1 MAGQKQYEMEYK
13 LSANLG
19 SSFGSTFSKAQSALN
34 ETQEKLKALAQEQSD
49 IAAYEKQQAAVE
61 KSAQKLELLQK
72 KLANVSQEY
81 TENGSKSSTLA
92 NRMLDYENSIQK
104 TSSALQKQENELREM
119 ESALTA
125 AGVDT
130 KNLGSESDR
139 LEREMDQLTEAEKE
153 AQQGAEE
160 FGEAGSASITG
171 VGDALAAAGIAIALK
186 KIYDGFK
193 DVVSVAADFESEMSY
208 VEALSGGTGD
218 EMAEL
223 TEKAKAMGAATK
235 FTAQESASAF
245 SYMALAGWNT
255 ESMLEGIEPVL
266 NLAAAANMDL
276 ATASDIVTDYLTAFG
291 LKASDTAEF
300 VDQMAYAMSHSNTD
314 VEQLGEAYKACAATS
329 KSLGYSVEDTTAV
342 LMAMANAGVKG
353 GEAGTA
359 LNAIMTRLA
368 TDTKGCASALEEY
381 GVHVYDTE
389 GNMQSLSSI
398 LTGIGGV
405 FENLTDQEQA
415 NLAKMIAGTNQY
427 SKFQTIMAG
436 CGQEAIAAGQSFT
449 DYANALENCNGTA
462 TKMSD
467 TMLNNM
473 NGQLTIMQS
482 AWEGLTIAVGEDFTP
497 ALSKLFGV
505 GSDVLGQITQFVND
519 NPTLVK
525 ALGIEVVAIAAV
537 TGGMTAYALATKAAK
552 DANAAFMASAGI
564 SMGPIIA
571 LTAGFGLLVAGAVA
585 IKEATEDAIPSVS
598 SMSEAAE
605 ATQSAIR
612 DSSGAYDDA
621 VESTEAAAATADM
634 YITRLEELEATGLQ
648 TEAQQQEYHNVL
660 QLLCQTVPELSGII
674 DLQTDSIDGG
684 TQALRDN
691 TAAWKENAMAQAMQE
706 QYQNIMQNY
715 SDTVAEYAS
724 NQVEYTKAS
733 LAYSKAE
740 ESKADAVDRSAKLF
754 DQAQADADAYFK
766 KTGEMADANGFL
778 TGEYYELQSAIS
790 DYDMEM
796 TNSKATMEN
805 AKKAMDNDKKSMS
818 DAELEMQ
825 AYKDAC
831 EELGYSLDGTAD
843 STEDAA
849 DATDEFADSNEDAE
863 KSAGSNAE
871 QIEALENAYDAVS
884 AGIMT
889 AAQAAAA
896 FCTDKDE
903 LESYITEQENL
914 KAALDAVEQG
924 FLTAEDVAS
933 SFDMSMDDVHVAQ
946 FRDALDDLCTAYQ
959 NAYTAAYE
967 SMSGQFD
974 LWDEA
979 AAVSSTSMATLQSNI
994 DSQITY
1000 WQNYNDNLSAIAEFA
1015 KENEID
1021 ISGIWDHLSD
1031 GSPEAVA
1038 AVQGV
1043 TEEISAN
1050 ADDGKKSL
1058 QNYVDSY
1065 NTLQDTIGATADTV
1079 AQSTSEVQD
1088 AFAEFWAA
1096 ASEGFDDSEL
1106 QAKFLES
1113 GQNVINGFINGLG
1126 DGTEVS
1132 AQVTTQATTWIEAL
1146 NSALGVHSPSTI
1158 TQESGE
1164 NTIEGFINGVDGMTA
1179 DAISAM
1185 GNVANSSISAFKAQM
1200 NTTSLYTAGQNAIQG
1215 AINGINSMVPSL
1227 VAAATSAGQQA
1238 SQAYKN
1244 AQDIHSPSKVFEYF
1258 GQMDMMGAI
1267 QGIEKN
1273 QEKANAAFEAA
1284 GLENAAAYQDAVN
1297 AQAGYAMLY
1306 ADQNQAVYADIP
1318 GVMHQAAQS
1327 VNALTDSR
1335 GGIVINYSPVYNL
1348 SGVSNSNDVR
1358 STLNEFD
1365 ATIRSDLKEFIIETV
1380 ADHAADMDRRVIR

>member
-19 SSFGSTFSKAQSALN
+19 SSFSSTFSKAQSALN
-34 ETQEKLKALAQEQSD
+34 ETQEKLKSLAQEQSD

-81 TENGSKSSTLA
+81 TESGSKSSTLA

-153 AQQGAEE
+153 AKQGAEE

-193 DVVSVAADFESEMSY
+193 DVVSVAGDFEAEMSY

-245 SYMALAGWNT
+245 SYMALAGWDT

-291 LKASDTAEF
+291 LKASDTAGF

-368 TDTKGCASALEEY
+368 TDTKGCASALKEY

-398 LTGIGGV
+398 LTGTASV
-405 FENLTDQEQA
+405 FGTLTDQEQA

-436 CGQEAIAAGQSFT
+436 CGQEAIAAGQSFN

-473 NGQLTIMQS
+473 NGQLTIMKS
-482 AWEGLTIAVGEDFTP
+482 AWEGLTIAVGEEFTP
-497 ALSKLFGV
+497 ALSELFGV
-505 GSDVLGQITQFVND
+505 ATDVLGVATNFVNE
-519 NPTLVK
+519 NP
-525 ALGIEVVAIAAV
+525 ALIRAIGYTVTGLGSALAVITAIAAAKKAAAAIDLAAMFASPV
-537 TGGMTAYALATKAAK
+537 GAAIALTGTVAGLTAAMVSLNDEYESYTATSDELNEKIQSLESDTDSLMAAHAENVEANEAEASSTLSLINRLDELVSAYDGTEASAIEINEVIAQLNSSVPGLDLSFDSLSGSINKTADEIIALANAAAASDAIIEAMKHEQEMYANYDSLADAASEALTAYQKQLVAVQKAALDDSVSLDEFGRMQTELENLSTAYANASEARDAAESGWKASKSELNDAK
-552 DANAAFMASAGI
+552 DAYND
-564 SMGPIIA
+564 
-571 LTAGFGLLVAGAVA
+571 LTGAV
-585 IKEATEDAIPSVS
+585 D
-598 SMSEAAE
+598 
-605 ATQSAIR
+605 
-612 DSSGAYDDA
+612 
-621 VESTEAAAATADM
+621 EST
-634 YITRLEELEATGLQ
+634 
-648 TEAQQQEYHNVL
+648 
-660 QLLCQTVPELSGII
+660 
-674 DLQTDSIDGG
+674 
-684 TQALRDN
+684 
-691 TAAWKENAMAQAMQE
+691 
-706 QYQNIMQNY
+706 
-715 SDTVAEYAS
+715 
-724 NQVEYTKAS
+724 
-733 LAYSKAE
+733 
-740 ESKADAVDRSAKLF
+740 
-754 DQAQADADAYFK
+754 
-766 KTGEMADANGFL
+766 
-778 TGEYYELQSAIS
+778 
-790 DYDMEM
+790 
-796 TNSKATMEN
+796 
-805 AKKAMDNDKKSMS
+805 
-818 DAELEMQ
+818 
-825 AYKDAC
+825 
-831 EELGYSLDGTAD
+831 
-843 STEDAA
+843 
-849 DATDEFADSNEDAE
+849 DATDEFSDSV
-863 KSAGSNAE
+863 
-871 QIEALENAYDAVS
+871 ENV
-884 AGIMT
+884 T
-889 AAQAAAA
+889 
-896 FCTDKDE
+896 
-903 LESYITEQENL
+903 N
-914 KAALDAVEQG
+914 AVER
-924 FLTAEDVAS
+924 LT
-933 SFDMSMDDVHVAQ
+933 
-946 FRDALDDLCTAYQ
+946 TAYSE
-959 NAYTAAYE
+959 AYTAAYE
-967 SMSGQFD
+967 SMNGQFD
-974 LWDEA
+974 LWDKAE
-979 AAVSSTSMATLQSNI
+979 AVSSTSMSDLQSNLE
-994 DSQITY
+994 SQVTY
-1000 WQNYNDNLSAIAEFA
+1000 WNNYNANLSTVAQAA
-1015 KENEID
+1015 QQAGID
-1021 ISGIWDHLSD
+1021 ISGIWDSLSS

-1038 AVQGV
+1038 AVQGMA
-1043 TEEISAN
+1043 EEITSSSDNGTDA
-1050 ADDGKKSL
+1050 L
-1058 QNYVDSY
+1058 TNYV
-1065 NTLQDTIGATADTV
+1065 NTYTELQDAMGQTADTI
-1079 AQSTSEVQD
+1079 ASNTSEVQD
-1088 AFAEFWAA
+1088 AVTQLTNAVETGLSEADLADKFSQSAE
-1096 ASEGFDDSEL
+1096 DT
-1106 QAKFLES
+1106 
-1113 GQNVINGFINGLG
+1113 INGYIAGLG
-1126 DGTEVS
+1126 DGTSVS
-1132 AQVTTQATTWIEAL
+1132 ALLASHATAWLEMFNET
-1146 NSALGVHSPSTI
+1146 LGVHSPSTI

-1185 GNVANSSISAFKAQM
+1185 GNAANSSISAFKAQM
-1200 NTTSLYTAGQNAIQG
+1200 NTTTLYTAGQNAIRG
-1215 AINGINSMVPSL
+1215 AINGINSMIPSL
-1227 VAAATSAGQQA
+1227 VAAATSAGHQA

-1297 AQAGYAMLY
+1297 TQAGYARLY

-1318 GVMHQAAQS
+1318 GVMSQAAQS
-1327 VNALTDSR
+1327 VNALVDSR
-1335 GGIVINYSPVYNL
+1335 GGATIYYSPTYNL
-1348 SGVSNSNDVR
+1348 SGVGSSNDVR
-1358 STLNEFD
+1358 NALNDFD
-1365 ATIRSDLKEFIIETV
+1365 ATIRGDLREFIIETM
-1380 ADHAADMDRRVIR
+1380 ADHTADMDRRVIR

>member
-13 LSANLG
+13 LSANLAG
-19 SSFGSTFSKAQSALN
+19 SFSSTFSKAQNALN

-81 TENGSKSSTLA
+81 TESGSKSSTLA

-153 AQQGAEE
+153 AQRGAEE

-193 DVVSVAADFESEMSY
+193 DVVSVAGDFEAEMSY

-291 LKASDTAEF
+291 LKASDTAGF

-329 KSLGYSVEDTTAV
+329 KSLGYSVEDTTAI

-754 DQAQADADAYFK
+754 DQAQADADAYFE

-778 TGEYYELQSAIS
+778 TSEYYDLQSAIS

-805 AKKAMDNDKKSMS
+805 AKEAMDKDKQAMS
-818 DAELEMQ
+818 DAEAEAQ

-831 EELGYSLDGTAD
+831 EELGFSFDATAD
-843 STEDAA
+843 SAEDAA
-849 DATDEFADSNEDAE
+849 AATDKQTDAVKRSYREELKLKYAAQMVADGVMDATQAATAYGLELDTLNGYIDDQDSKQEQLEAALQAVHN
-863 KSAGSNAE
+863 GYLNAE
-871 QIEALENAYDAVS
+871 
-884 AGIMT
+884 T
-889 AAQAAAA
+889 AAER
-896 FCTDKDE
+896 FGVSVDDIYVE
-903 LESYITEQENL
+903 GVTE
-914 KAALDAVEQG
+914 AVG
-924 FLTAEDVAS
+924 RLS
-933 SFDMSMDDVHVAQ
+933 
-946 FRDALDDLCTAYQ
+946 RAYSE
-959 NAYTAAYE
+959 AYKAAYE
-967 SMSGQFD
+967 SLNGQFD
-974 LWDEA
+974 LWDKAES
-979 AAVSSTSMATLQSNI
+979 VSSTSMSELQSNLE
-994 DSQITY
+994 SQVTY
-1000 WQNYNDNLSAIAEFA
+1000 WNNYNSNLATVAQAAQDAEL
-1015 KENEID
+1015 D
-1021 ISGIWDHLSD
+1021 ISGIWDSLSS

-1038 AVQGV
+1038 AVQGMA
-1043 TEEISAN
+1043 EEITSSSDNGTDA
-1050 ADDGKKSL
+1050 L
-1058 QNYVDSY
+1058 TNYV
-1065 NTLQDTIGATADTV
+1065 NTYTELQDAMGQTADTI
-1079 AQSTSEVQD
+1079 ASNTSEVQD
-1088 AFAEFWAA
+1088 AVTQLTNAVETGLSEADLADKFSQSAE
-1096 ASEGFDDSEL
+1096 DT
-1106 QAKFLES
+1106 
-1113 GQNVINGFINGLG
+1113 INGYIAGLG
-1126 DGTEVS
+1126 DGTSVS
-1132 AQVTTQATTWIEAL
+1132 ALLASHATAWLEMFNET
-1146 NSALGVHSPSTI
+1146 LGVHSPSTI

-1185 GNVANSSISAFKAQM
+1185 GNAANSSISAFKAQM
-1200 NTTSLYTAGQNAIQG
+1200 NTTTLYTAGQNAIRG
-1215 AINGINSMVPSL
+1215 AINGINSMIPSL
-1227 VAAATSAGQQA
+1227 VAAATSAGHQA

-1297 AQAGYAMLY
+1297 TQAGYARLY

-1318 GVMHQAAQS
+1318 GVMSQAAQS
-1327 VNALTDSR
+1327 VNALVDSR
-1335 GGIVINYSPVYNL
+1335 GGATIYYSPTYNL
-1348 SGVSNSNDVR
+1348 SGVGSSNDVR
-1358 STLNEFD
+1358 NALNDFD
-1365 ATIRSDLKEFIIETV
+1365 ATVRGDLREFIIETM
-1380 ADHAADMDRRVIR
+1380 ADHTADMDRRVIR

>member
-19 SSFGSTFSKAQSALN
+19 SSFSSTFSKAQSALN

-61 KSAQKLELLQK
+61 KSAQKLELLKK
-72 KLANVSQEY
+72 KLENVSQEY
-81 TENGSKSSTLA
+81 TETGSKSSTLA

-130 KNLGSESDR
+130 KNLGSESNR

-153 AQQGAEE
+153 AKQGAEE

-193 DVVSVAADFESEMSY
+193 DVVSVAADFEAEMSY

-291 LKASDTAEF
+291 LKASDTAGF

-368 TDTKGCASALEEY
+368 TDTKGCASALKEY

-398 LTGIGGV
+398 LTGTASV
-405 FENLTDQEQA
+405 FGTLTDQEQA

-436 CGQEAIAAGQSFT
+436 CGQEAIAAGQSFN

-473 NGQLTIMQS
+473 NGQLTIMKS
-482 AWEGLTIAVGEDFTP
+482 AWEGLTIAVGEEFTP
-497 ALSKLFGV
+497 ALSKLFSV
-505 GSDVLGQITQFVND
+505 SSDVLGHITQFIND
-519 NPTLVK
+519 NPALVK
-525 ALGIEVVAIAAV
+525 ALGVEVVSVTAV
-537 TGGMTAYALATKAAK
+537 AGGMTAYALAAKAAR
-552 DANAAFMASAGI
+552 DANAAFIASAGI
-564 SMGPIIA
+564 SMGPVIA
-571 LTAGFGLLVAGAVA
+571 LTAGLGLLAAGAVA
-585 IKEATEDAIPSVS
+585 IKEATDDAIPSVS
-598 SMSEAAE
+598 SMSEAADE
-605 ATQSAIR
+605 TQSVIR
-612 DSSGAYDDA
+612 DSATAYDDA

-634 YITRLEELEATGLQ
+634 YITRLEELESTGLQ
-648 TEAQQQEYHNVL
+648 TEEQQQEYHNVL
-660 QLLCQTVPELSGII
+660 QLLCQTVPELSDVI

-691 TAAWKENAMAQAMQE
+691 TAAWKENAMAQAMKE

-754 DQAQADADAYFK
+754 DQAQADADAYFE

-778 TGEYYELQSAIS
+778 TSEYYDLQSAIS

-805 AKKAMDNDKKSMS
+805 AKEAMDKDKQAMS
-818 DAELEMQ
+818 DAEAEAQ

-831 EELGYSLDGTAD
+831 EELGFSFDATAD
-843 STEDAA
+843 SAEDST
-849 DATDEFADSNEDAE
+849 DATDEFADS
-863 KSAGSNAE
+863 AGS
-871 QIEALENAYDAVS
+871 
-884 AGIMT
+884 
-889 AAQAAAA
+889 AADDVAQYR
-896 FCTDKDE
+896 K
-903 LESYITEQENL
+903 
-914 KAALDAVEQG
+914 ALDE
-924 FLTAEDVAS
+924 
-933 SFDMSMDDVHVAQ
+933 
-946 FRDALDDLCTAYQ
+946 LCTAYQ
-959 NAYTAAYE
+959 GAYTAAYD

-1000 WQNYNDNLSAIAEFA
+1000 WNNYNSNLSTVSQAAQDA
-1015 KENEID
+1015 GID
-1021 ISGIWDHLSD
+1021 ITGVWSHLTD
-1031 GSPEAVA
+1031 GSSDAVA
-1038 AVQGV
+1038 AVQGIADAV
-1043 TEEISAN
+1043 KSSSDGGTEALS
-1050 ADDGKKSL
+1050 
-1058 QNYVDSY
+1058 NYVDSY
-1065 NTLQDTIGATADTV
+1065 NELQDAMGQTADTIASNTADVQV
-1079 AQSTSEVQD
+1079 AWAD
-1088 AFAEFWAA
+1088 FWNA
-1096 ASEGFDDSEL
+1096 ASEGVDNADL
-1106 QAKFLES
+1106 TNKFLTT
-1113 GQNVINGFINGLG
+1113 GQEVINGFINGLG
-1126 DGTEVS
+1126 DGSTVS
-1132 AQVTTQATTWIEAL
+1132 EQLTAQAGTWLDAF

-1185 GNVANSSISAFKAQM
+1185 GNVANSSISAFQAQM
-1200 NTTSLYTAGQNAIQG
+1200 NTTTLYTAGQNAIQG
-1215 AINGINSMVPSL
+1215 AINGINAMVPSL

-1238 SQAYKN
+1238 SQAYKD

-1297 AQAGYAMLY
+1297 TQAGYARLY

-1318 GVMHQAAQS
+1318 GVMSQAVQS

-1335 GGIVINYSPVYNL
+1335 GGVVINYSPVYNL

>member
-61 KSAQKLELLQK
+61 KSAQKLELLKK
-72 KLANVSQEY
+72 KLENVSQEY
-81 TENGSKSSTLA
+81 TETGSKSSTLA

-153 AQQGAEE
+153 AKQGAEE
-160 FGEAGSASITG
+160 FGDAGSASITG

-193 DVVSVAADFESEMSY
+193 DVVSVAGDFEAEMSY

-291 LKASDTAEF
+291 LKASDTAGF

-368 TDTKGCASALEEY
+368 TDTKGCASALKEY

-398 LTGIGGV
+398 LTGTASV
-405 FENLTDQEQA
+405 FGTLTDQEQA

-482 AWEGLTIAVGEDFTP
+482 AWEGLTIAVGEEFTP
-497 ALSKLFGV
+497 ALSELFGV
-505 GSDVLGQITQFVND
+505 ATDVLGVATNFVNE
-519 NPTLVK
+519 NP
-525 ALGIEVVAIAAV
+525 ALIRAIGYTVTGLGSALAVITAIAAAKKAAAAIDLAAMFSSPV
-537 TGGMTAYALATKAAK
+537 GAAIALTGTVAGLTAAMVSLNDEYESYTATSDELNEKIQSLESDTDSLMAAHAENVEANEAEASSTLSLINRLDELVSAYDGTEASAIEINEVIAQLNSSVPGLDLSFDSLSGSINKTADEIIALANAAAASDAIIEAMKHEQEMYANYDSLADAASEALTAYQKQLVAVQKAALDDSVSLDEFGRMQTELENLSTAYANASEARDAAESGWKASKSELNDAK
-552 DANAAFMASAGI
+552 DAYND
-564 SMGPIIA
+564 
-571 LTAGFGLLVAGAVA
+571 LTGAV
-585 IKEATEDAIPSVS
+585 D
-598 SMSEAAE
+598 
-605 ATQSAIR
+605 
-612 DSSGAYDDA
+612 
-621 VESTEAAAATADM
+621 EST
-634 YITRLEELEATGLQ
+634 
-648 TEAQQQEYHNVL
+648 
-660 QLLCQTVPELSGII
+660 
-674 DLQTDSIDGG
+674 
-684 TQALRDN
+684 
-691 TAAWKENAMAQAMQE
+691 
-706 QYQNIMQNY
+706 
-715 SDTVAEYAS
+715 
-724 NQVEYTKAS
+724 
-733 LAYSKAE
+733 
-740 ESKADAVDRSAKLF
+740 
-754 DQAQADADAYFK
+754 
-766 KTGEMADANGFL
+766 
-778 TGEYYELQSAIS
+778 
-790 DYDMEM
+790 
-796 TNSKATMEN
+796 
-805 AKKAMDNDKKSMS
+805 
-818 DAELEMQ
+818 
-825 AYKDAC
+825 
-831 EELGYSLDGTAD
+831 
-843 STEDAA
+843 
-849 DATDEFADSNEDAE
+849 DATDEFSDSV
-863 KSAGSNAE
+863 
-871 QIEALENAYDAVS
+871 ENVA
-884 AGIMT
+884 
-889 AAQAAAA
+889 
-896 FCTDKDE
+896 
-903 LESYITEQENL
+903 N
-914 KAALDAVEQG
+914 AVER
-924 FLTAEDVAS
+924 LT
-933 SFDMSMDDVHVAQ
+933 
-946 FRDALDDLCTAYQ
+946 TAYSE
-959 NAYTAAYE
+959 AYTAAYE
-967 SMSGQFD
+967 SMNGQFD
-974 LWDEA
+974 LWDKAES
-979 AAVSSTSMATLQSNI
+979 VSSTSMSELQSNLE
-994 DSQITY
+994 SQVIY
-1000 WQNYNDNLSAIAEFA
+1000 WNNYNSNLATVAQAAQDAEL
-1015 KENEID
+1015 D
-1021 ISGIWDHLSD
+1021 ISGIWDSLSS

-1038 AVQGV
+1038 AVQGMA
-1043 TEEISAN
+1043 EEITSSSDNGTDA
-1050 ADDGKKSL
+1050 L
-1058 QNYVDSY
+1058 TNYV
-1065 NTLQDTIGATADTV
+1065 NTYTELQDAMGQTADTI
-1079 AQSTSEVQD
+1079 ASNTSEVQD
-1088 AFAEFWAA
+1088 AVTQLTNAVETGLSEADLADKFSQSAE
-1096 ASEGFDDSEL
+1096 DT
-1106 QAKFLES
+1106 
-1113 GQNVINGFINGLG
+1113 INGYIAGLG
-1126 DGTEVS
+1126 DGTSVS
-1132 AQVTTQATTWIEAL
+1132 ALLASHATAWLEMFNAT
-1146 NSALGVHSPSTI
+1146 LGVHSPSTI
-1158 TQESGE
+1158 TEESGE
-1164 NTIEGFINGVDGMTA
+1164 NTIEGYVNGVDARTA
-1179 DAISAM
+1179 DAITAM
-1185 GNVANSSISAFKAQM
+1185 ENAANSSISAFQAQM
-1200 NTTSLYTAGQNAIQG
+1200 NTTTLYTAGQNAIQG
-1215 AINGINSMVPSL
+1215 AINGINSMIPSL
-1227 VAAATSAGQQA
+1227 VAAATSAGHQA

-1297 AQAGYAMLY
+1297 TQAGYARLY

-1318 GVMHQAAQS
+1318 GVMSQAAQS
-1327 VNALTDSR
+1327 VNALVDSR
-1335 GGIVINYSPVYNL
+1335 GGATIYYSPTYNL
-1348 SGVSNSNDVR
+1348 SGVGSSNDVR
-1358 STLNEFD
+1358 NALNDFD
-1365 ATIRSDLKEFIIETV
+1365 ATIRGDLREFIIETM
-1380 ADHAADMDRRVIR
+1380 ADHTADMDRRVIR